1 MNVIIVVILVDH
13 IREFVT
19 AISRCTSER
28 KVEDYID
35 TVKNETSVH
44 IDRHMATHFKDIK
57 YAEDVLKSFP
67 GAKLNKNIDQEIKDI
82 KVDVFKLNE
91 TIANDILTR
100 KTNLINAIHAKT
112 QKI

>member
-1 MNVIIVVILVDH
+1 VNVFIVVILVDH
-13 IREFVT
+13 VKEFIG

-35 TVKNETSVH
+35 SVKNETSVQ
-44 IDRHMATHFKDIK
+44 IDKHMASHFKDIK
-57 YAEDVLKSFP
+57 YAEDVLKSLP
-67 GAKLNKNIDQEIKDI
+67 RAKLNKNIDQEIKDI

-91 TIANDILTR
+91 TIANDILIR
-100 KTNLINAIHAKT
+100 KTNLINAIHART